1 MFNEDYY
8 RRLIVQSQNQQI
20 RIINT
25 DRPWYPKMKQKDII
39 RPLFSEDFKFFV
51 LPPNK
56 MISLLKRHKI
66 TIPTDEQIREFLK
79 NHSLKNIVDYGVKL
93 KSTTEIKV
101 HPPQVIIQNQRKR
114 AKTKQQLIINKKT
127 INIQHI
133 NNNIIEPTKQST
145 SSQYKPS
152 YHKTLKIYK
161 TDYSN
166 QDLYT
171 IINKLNF
178 SPMQINQSPKQT
190 KQNIHINTLP
200 SQTYVKP
207 IVPKSVLP
215 YPPRSKKQLRQL
227 LLRAINKIKKLGL
240 TIKYV
245 MQNKIFSKKPYEKP
259 LSKQFIHAA
268 KKNQIDEINNLL
280 SINPYLVFDFDF
292 YNMTALHWACKKG
305 YVELVELLLQYHS
318 DVDGIDILYRTPLI
332 LSIEENHLEI
342 THILLANGAY
352 PWSTAITDL
361 KTVLDSNEKA
371 KNLLTKV
378 RRLQIMAKWTQQKE
392 YLSLI

>member
-1 MFNEDYY
+1 MFDEDYY
-8 RRLIVQSQNQQI
+8 RRLIVQSSNQSM
-20 RIINT
+20 RTINT
-25 DRPWYPKMKQKDII
+25 DRPWYPKMKQKPAV

-66 TIPTDEQIREFLK
+66 TIPTDEQIREFLR
-79 NHSLKNIVDYGVKL
+79 NHSLKNIVNYGVKL
-93 KSTTEIKV
+93 QSSTEIKV
-101 HPPQVIIQNQRKR
+101 HPPSVIIQNPRKR
-114 AKTKQQLIINKKT
+114 ANTKQQININKKT
-127 INIQHI
+127 MNILPI
-133 NNNIIEPTKQST
+133 RNVTEPSKHST
-145 SSQYKPS
+145 SQYKPS
-152 YHKTLKIYK
+152 CHKTFRMYRSDYCDKDVYGMLK
-161 TDYSN
+161 
-166 QDLYT
+166 
-171 IINKLNF
+171 KLNF
-178 SPMQINQSPKQT
+178 SPMQMDESPRQT
-190 KQNIHINTLP
+190 KENTNFNTLP

-268 KKNQIDEINNLL
+268 KKNEIDEVSNFL

-305 YVELVELLLQYHS
+305 YVQLVELLLQYHS
-318 DVDGIDILYRTPLI
+318 DVDGVDILYRTPLI

-342 THILLANGAY
+342 THILLAHGAY

-361 KTVLDSNEKA
+361 KTVLESNEKA

-378 RRLQIMAKWTQQKE
+378 RRLQIMAKWTQQKD